1 LPALQ
6 SLRPRRCREGLFNVV
21 GDAFDATVPQEGAL
35 SEHEGKTIPINR
47 HKQDREQSDDPTTAV
62 QTHPRTEPMSVKP
75 PKGPEAA
82 EKAAEADPLEKLRG
96 KMHESGDHLQSTR
109 FIDSAVGEL
118 AKGHALNRAS
128 TLEALT
134 LLVSAEKESWENRD
148 RWVRSVADLENFK
161 KRALH
166 EKTRILKYQHEE
178 LLKDLLP
185 VLDNLERAL
194 GATENSAVPAAF
206 VEGVEM
212 IAHMLR
218 GVFEKHGV
226 TPVKALGEP
235 FDPAFHE
242 ALSQIPSPGVK
253 PNTVVE
259 ELEKGYLYRDRL
271 LRPAKVVISR

>member
-1 LPALQ
+1 L
-6 SLRPRRCREGLFNVV
+6 
-21 GDAFDATVPQEGAL
+21 T
-35 SEHEGKTIPINR
+35 EHEGRTIPINR

-62 QTHPRTEPMSVKP
+62 QSHPRTEPVSVKP
-75 PKGPEAA
+75 PKEAETA
-82 EKAAEADPLEKLRG
+82 EKGAEPDPLEKLSKLVR
-96 KMHESGDHLQSTR
+96 ENRDHLQNAN
-109 FIDSAVGEL
+109 FIDAGVNEI
-118 AKGHALNRAS
+118 ANGHTLNRAS

-194 GATENSAVPAAF
+194 GAAESSAVPAAF

-212 IAHMLR
+212 IAQMFR

-235 FDPAFHE
+235 FDPALHE
-242 ALSQIPSPGVK
+242 ALAQIPSPGAI

-259 ELEKGYLYRDRL
+259 ELEKGYLYKDRL